1 MVKYANSDCTDYLYN
16 RQYDQL
22 YYEIGEAMNNK
33 KKKKIEKYTALYMS
47 LGMCFGVSGGLIYGN
62 ILFPDNMSMG
72 MSIGIPIGMCI
83 GLAIGAAKDKRLA
96 EKMME
101 IIRIES
107 VETTRNRI
115 IFVKDHSGA
124 EKQYEVSEKKMK
136 EEKFAIGDRVAEET
150 EGVLVSLES
159 K

>member
-1 MVKYANSDCTDYLYN
+1 
-16 RQYDQL
+16 
-22 YYEIGEAMNNK
+22 MNNK

-96 EKMME
+96 EKMMK

-107 VETTRNRI
+107 VETMRNI
-115 IFVKDHSGA
+115 IILVKDHSGA
-124 EKQYEVSEKKMK
+124 EKQYEVSEKKMN
-136 EEKFAIGDRVAEET
+136 EEKFEIGDRVAEET
-150 EGVLVSLES
+150 EGALVSLES

>member
-1 MVKYANSDCTDYLYN
+1 
-16 RQYDQL
+16 
-22 YYEIGEAMNNK
+22 MNNK
-33 KKKKIEKYTALYMS
+33 KKEIQKFTALYMS
-47 LGMCFGVSGGLIYGN
+47 LGMCFGVSGGFIYGN
-62 ILFPDNMSMG
+62 ILFPDNMSVG
-72 MSIGIPIGMCI
+72 MSYGILIGMCI

-101 IIRIES
+101 IIRIE
-107 VETTRNRI
+107 VIQTTLNTI

-124 EKQYEVSEKKMK
+124 EKQYEISEKKMK
-136 EEKFAIGDRVAEET
+136 EGKFEIGDRVAEET